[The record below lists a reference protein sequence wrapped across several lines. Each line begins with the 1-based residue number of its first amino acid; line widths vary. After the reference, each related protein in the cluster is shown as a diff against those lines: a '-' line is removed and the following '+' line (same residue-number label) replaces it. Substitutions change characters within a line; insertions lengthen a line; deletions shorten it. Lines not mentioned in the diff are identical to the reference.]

1 VLDPARVFIA
11 LGSNLGDRDAL
22 LRRARALLAA
32 LPGTALCAASRL
44 YETAPVGGPDQ
55 DDYLNQVV
63 ELRTSLAPWDLLA
76 GAQEIENELDRRR
89 LVRWGPRTIDVDIL
103 WYDDFE
109 GSDPRLEV
117 PHPRME
123 ERRFVLEPLAELAP
137 DLVLP
142 SGRTVA
148 EALAGVQD
156 QDVRLF
162 AAETAAAYP
171 RGSENRVMD
180 QAAVHAEI
188 RRLAKAKDAV
198 ILAHNYQRPEVQDVA
213 DFVGDSLGL
222 SRQAA
227 ASPAR
232 VIIFCGVHFMA
243 ETAAILA
250 PNKTVIMPDVNAGC
264 PMAEMV
270 DAEGLKALK
279 AAHPG
284 AVVVSYVNT
293 TAAVKALSDICC
305 TSANAVK
312 IVQSIPADKEIIFT
326 PDRNLGAW
334 AAKKAGR
341 QLILWQGFCPT
352 HELID
357 VVDIQLAREKH
368 PNAKVVVHPEC
379 SSEVA
384 EMADA
389 VESTSGMIRFC
400 CNDDAKE
407 YLIGTELG
415 MLHRLRM
422 DCPGKQYYPVTELTI
437 CPNMK
442 MTTLDKVLKA
452 LQNDGPVVTVDAGTR
467 AKALL
472 AVERMVEVGP

>member
-1 VLDPARVFIA
+1 M
-11 LGSNLGDRDAL
+11 
-22 LRRARALLAA
+22 
-32 LPGTALCAASRL
+32 
-44 YETAPVGGPDQ
+44 GGPEQ

-63 ELRTSLAPWDLLA
+63 ELRTTLAPWDLLA
-76 GAQEIENELDRRR
+76 SAQGIETELGRRR

-103 WYDDFE
+103 WYDGFE

-148 EALAGVQD
+148 EALARVQD
-156 QDVRLF
+156 QDVRLVCRDRRDVS
-162 AAETAAAYP
+162 AKEW
-171 RGSENRVMD
+171 NRAMD

-188 RRLAKAKDAV
+188 RRLAKEKNAV

-227 ASPAR
+227 ASTRRRHRLLRRALHGRDGRHPVARQDGHPAR
-232 VIIFCGVHFMA
+232 PRRRAVPWPTWSTPRACRSSRPRI
-243 ETAAILA
+243 
-250 PNKTVIMPDVNAGC
+250 PD
-264 PMAEMV
+264 
-270 DAEGLKALK
+270 
-279 AAHPG
+279 

-305 TSANAVK
+305 TCANAVK

-341 QLILWQGFCPT
+341 ELILWQGFCPT

-357 VVDIQLAREKH
+357 VVDIELAREKH

-379 SSEVA
+379 ASEVA

-415 MLHRLRM
+415 MLHRLWK
-422 DCPGKQYYPVTELTI
+422 DCPGKTYYPVTELTI

-452 LQNDGPVVTVDAGTR
+452 LQNDGPVVTVDADIR